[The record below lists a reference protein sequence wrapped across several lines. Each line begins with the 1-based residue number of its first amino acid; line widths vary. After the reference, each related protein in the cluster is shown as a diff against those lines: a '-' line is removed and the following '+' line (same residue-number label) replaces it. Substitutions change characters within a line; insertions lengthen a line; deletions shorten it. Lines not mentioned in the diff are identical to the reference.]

1 MFFCLRDPLCLLAFY
16 NHPVTPCSP
25 GAGHQGLADVISNIG
40 LYLLPSSSTGHQGL
54 ADVAVLLPAWLG
66 GLLGKSKKGIA
77 ADALPPLVNAVVLGF
92 LQRNNLM
99 GEMDNGAEETEET
112 EETGETG
119 ATGAGGR
126 KGGGGV
132 KEGAHVM
139 MPPLTDIPH
148 VAYIVE
154 V

>member
-1 MFFCLRDPLCLLAFY
+1 MIIR
-16 NHPVTPCSP
+16 CSP
-25 GAGHQGLADVISNIG
+25 GA
-40 LYLLPSSSTGHQGL
+40 GHQGL

-99 GEMDNGAEETEET
+99 GEMDNGAEETGET
-112 EETGETG
+112 EE
-119 ATGAGGR
+119 TGAGGR

>member
-1 MFFCLRDPLCLLAFY
+1 MI
-16 NHPVTPCSP
+16 NQSP
-25 GAGHQGLADVISNIG
+25 GA
-40 LYLLPSSSTGHQGL
+40 GHQGL

-66 GLLGKSKKGIA
+66 GLLGKSKKGIP

-92 LQRNNLM
+92 LQRNHLM
-99 GEMDNGAEETEET
+99 GDMDTSMDTMDTSNGA

-119 ATGAGGR
+119 EMEETGAGGR
-126 KGGGGV
+126 KGRKGGGGGV
-132 KEGAHVM
+132 GERARGVM
-139 MPPLTDIPH
+139 MPPLAEVPH